1 MINVKYTSM
10 KLETGIIKGKKTTY
24 NTTDGNKV
32 VKYSKT
38 INLGV
43 NSNFNINDE
52 VVVIAKTDYEELI
65 KDNNKDINANETI
78 KELNNTIDDNNTTI
92 ESLTNKVNELMDQI
106 QQATNNNNNSL
117 NEISKLKDD
126 INNLSNELTKYKT
139 TLKPYDINTADSLG
153 NLLGDFRIILNYL
166 MDCLTAYEKQ
176 GRVKRF
182 FKQNP
187 TLDIVKPTTKLID
200 YRGNKYA
207 DNSNEVTTNK
217 VN

>member
-1 MINVKYTSM
+1 MV
-10 KLETGIIKGKKTTY
+10 ETGKIKGKKTTY
-24 NTTDGNKV
+24 STADGNKV

-43 NSNFNINDE
+43 NSNFNIDDD
-52 VVVIAKTDYEELI
+52 VVVIAKTEYEEII
-65 KDNNKDINANETI
+65 KGNGNDIKANETI
-78 KELNNTIDDNNTTI
+78 KELNNTIDDKNTTI
-92 ESLTNKVNELMDQI
+92 GNLTSKVDELKDRI
-106 QQATNNNNNSL
+106 QQATNTNANNL

-126 INNLSNELTKYKT
+126 INKMSNELTEYIT
-139 TLKPYDINTADSLG
+139 TLKPYEINTADGLG
-153 NLLGDFRIILNYL
+153 NLLGDFRVILNYL

-187 TLDIVKPTTKLID
+187 TLDIAKPSTKLID

-207 DNSNEVTTNK
+207 DNSNEVKANK
-217 VN
+217 INDSKE